1 MRLSSMRLPSWP
13 AAARPPRLPR
23 RTVRLRLTLL
33 YGALFLVSGVVLLA
47 VTYFLVTNKF
57 FGEHVFQTIY
67 GNSPVTVP
75 DAAGPT
81 IAPGRGPDQSPD
93 QLRQFLIPSGVALAI
108 MLAVSITL
116 GWLMAGRVLRPLRTM
131 TATTRQISEKN
142 LHQRLA
148 VTGPDDELKD
158 LADTIDG
165 LLGRLDAAFDTQK
178 DALDA
183 QRRFVANASHE
194 LRGPLTLERAAIEVA
209 LADPE
214 ASAPSLRATFQ
225 RVLAVTKQQERLLE
239 ALLVLARG
247 QAGLDRW
254 EPFDLAAVTDEVL
267 LARHAQVQRGRLRV
281 DAALDPTLALGDARL
296 AERLVGNL
304 VDNAIGHNL
313 PAGWVQIQTSARA
326 GRAELSVANSG
337 PAVPPAEVD
346 RLLRPFQRLG
356 ADRTGHRE
364 GHGLGLSI
372 VAAVAAAHHAD
383 LRVRARPE
391 GGLDVV
397 VCFPQPD
404 GAAPA
409 DAAIQAQA
417 AGQDIGFRNSDVVPR
432 PGGTREPSHRG
443 DPGAERV
450 RQG

>member
-1 MRLSSMRLPSWP
+1 MRLPFWP
-13 AAARPPRLPR
+13 AALRLPR

-57 FGEHVFQTIY
+57 LGDLVFKIKP
-67 GNSPVTVP
+67 G

-81 IAPGRGPDQSPD
+81 TPIISSIADGGRPDRD
-93 QLRQFLIPSGVALAI
+93 QLRQLLILSGGIALAV
-108 MLAVSITL
+108 MLAVSIAL

-148 VTGPDDELKD
+148 VAGPDDELKD
-158 LADTIDG
+158 LADTIDA
-165 LLGRLDAAFDTQK
+165 LLARLDAAFDTQK

-214 ASAPSLRATFQ
+214 ASTQSLRSAFE

-239 ALLVLARG
+239 ALLTLARG
-247 QAGLDRW
+247 QAGLDRP

-267 LARHAQVQRGRLRV
+267 LARHAQVRRRKLRV
-281 DAALDPTLALGDARL
+281 DVALDPTPALGDPRL
-296 AERLVGNL
+296 AERLVSNL

-313 PAGWVQIQTSARA
+313 PAGWVQIQTTSRA
-326 GRAELSVANSG
+326 GRAQLSVANSG
-337 PAVPPAEVD
+337 PAVPPLEID

-383 LRVRARPE
+383 LRVRARPD
-391 GGLDVV
+391 GGLEVV

-409 DAAIQAQA
+409 AAAIQAQTPGRDSSA
-417 AGQDIGFRNSDVVPR
+417 APVSTDSN
-432 PGGTREPSHRG
+432 THRL
-443 DPGAERV
+443 
-450 RQG
+450 

>member
-1 MRLSSMRLPSWP
+1 MRLSSWP
-13 AAARPPRLPR
+13 AAPRLPR

-57 FGEHVFQTIY
+57 LGEHVFQTISS
-67 GNSPVTVP
+67 NSPVAVP
-75 DAAGPT
+75 GGAAGPT
-81 IAPGRGPDQSPD
+81 IAPGRAPDQSPD
-93 QLRQFLIPSGVALAI
+93 QLRQLLIPSGVALAT

-131 TATTRQISEKN
+131 TATTRQLSEAN

-209 LADPE
+209 LADPD
-214 ASAPSLRATFQ
+214 ASTQSLRSAFQ

-239 ALLVLARG
+239 ALLILARG
-247 QAGLDRW
+247 QAGLDQW

-267 LARHAQVQRGRLRV
+267 LARHAQVRRRTLRV
-281 DAALDPTLALGDARL
+281 DAALDPTPALGDARL

-304 VDNAIGHNL
+304 VDNAIRHNQ
-313 PAGWVQIQTSARA
+313 PGGWVQIQTSTRA

-391 GGLDVV
+391 GGLQVV

-409 DAAIQAQA
+409 DAATQAQA
-417 AGQDIGFRNSDVVPR
+417 AGQDRWVQNSDVMPR
-432 PGGTREPSHRG
+432 PGGTREPSQRG

-450 RQG
+450 RQR